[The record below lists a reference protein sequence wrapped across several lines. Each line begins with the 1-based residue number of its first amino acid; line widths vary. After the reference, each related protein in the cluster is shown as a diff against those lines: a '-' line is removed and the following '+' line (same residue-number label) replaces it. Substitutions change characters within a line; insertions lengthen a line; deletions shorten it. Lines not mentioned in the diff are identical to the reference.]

1 MAEVMESPLAAKEAS
16 PTEEAPRV
24 AENLKPNTAALVA
37 KSAGDNLEEE
47 LAELNGK
54 DEEGPGL
61 DELSSLEQ
69 EIAKLHNIRPVDP
82 VAAAADAPSAGSS
95 GADNDVLDA
104 RAVGDE
110 LTSGSVEQVD
120 VNDLSGNGQ
129 ASTSPLE
136 EVDLIALL
144 KGTDTSHEKCAVE
157 KALSE
162 LDSVG
167 VDVGVTIEGEGQYE
181 IMEIDD
187 DESNGGES
195 TTNKASPKSPKTK
208 SSKSLKSSTSAVFVK
223 PKLSPE
229 EIRAVALEQMA
240 GLKSAKSRRKEQTA
254 VNVVL
259 KPKDIVSSLNEDW
272 DDYEDSEDEAPAA
285 PPVATKV
292 VVAHKPPA
300 VPSMKLPSPS
310 KPAALSNLS
319 GFTNKISSVKVM
331 LKTVSQKQIESST
344 PQHITAVVE
353 KPKPSITALTTTNVS
368 TEPGTTGC
376 KRVIKRK
383 IIWDPDAPETQK
395 SFAQYASSS
404 KGAVTSSAR
413 ALSLS
418 PATTTPTPPPST
430 PKAAKLSV
438 KNVLTIQPPLASVAA
453 AEPPPATP
461 KAAKA
466 VVKNLKKEAVIKKP
480 RAATPTVRA
489 TKASTPEKGPSPI
502 KRRSQTPN
510 SGLANGGPQKKKK
523 VSEIDRLMGDEGA
536 ANMIHAVEHEQREM
550 SGGEISNKP
559 LMRKR
564 AMTITGRNQ
573 TSRASA
579 EPPTPKK
586 ETAPPSTPKSSA
598 KRISTTAN
606 AVFAKAT
613 PKTAASKS
621 RASDSWDY
629 VYKQRASEESMIMRR
644 RSNSSF
650 SSNNSVSRH
659 SLDTKP
665 GAATLSDDAAEG
677 SDPSF
682 KFLKPVD
689 KANQRGVEA
698 SPPCSF
704 SHTLAND
711 MKAVNS
717 SHTKG
722 AAAELVVLH
731 KVDKV
736 AHLKVNTH
744 RGKTGQ
750 TYNSQLLQKLTE
762 TLSSVARSNDFNTVL
777 ITVQG
782 QQFCQGIECHELV
795 QGSAEKRRNSASQ
808 LTQTLKTYLRTLA
821 TFPKPLVAGIVG
833 NLINLGVMQ
842 LPLIDY
848 VVAAEDCCFETN
860 YSKLGQ
866 LPEGYAL
873 WHGHEKVSSQVHS
886 QLLLLGERLLVSNI
900 MGPNSFVDKICKA
913 RSVGEE
919 ALAIAKHISMTSAE
933 TYRSLKKINHL
944 SSNAVK
950 FARMDEEFKVIA
962 EQWTSSNCLA
972 NMKRYLSGIDF

>member
-1 MAEVMESPLAAKEAS
+1 MAEVTESPMGAKETS

-24 AENLKPNTAALVA
+24 AENLELNPAALVA

-54 DEEGPGL
+54 AEDGPGL

-69 EIAKLHNIRPVDP
+69 EIAKLHSIRPVDP
-82 VAAAADAPSAGSS
+82 VAVSADAASAGSS
-95 GADNDVLDA
+95 VADNDVSDA
-104 RAVGDE
+104 RAVGDD
-110 LTSGSVEQVD
+110 LTSGSAELED
-120 VNDLSGNGQ
+120 VHDLSGNGQ

-144 KGTDTSHEKCAVE
+144 KGTDTNHEQAPGKKCALE

-162 LDSVG
+162 LDSVE

-195 TTNKASPKSPKTK
+195 TANKASPKSPMTK
-208 SSKSLKSSTSAVFVK
+208 SSKSLKSTSTVFVK
-223 PKLSPE
+223 PKLSAE

-240 GLKSAKSRRKEQTA
+240 GLKSAKSRRKEQPP
-254 VNVVL
+254 VSVVL

-272 DDYEDSEDEAPAA
+272 DDYEDSEEEALAA
-285 PPVATKV
+285 SPVGTKV

-310 KPAALSNLS
+310 KPAPTSTS
-319 GFTNKISSVKVM
+319 PGFSNKISGVKVM
-331 LKTVSQKQIESST
+331 LKTVTQKKVEAST
-344 PQHITAVVE
+344 PKHITTVVE
-353 KPKPSITALTTTNVS
+353 KPKPSIAALPTTNVS
-368 TEPGTTGC
+368 AEPSTTGC

-395 SFAQYASSS
+395 SFAQYA
-404 KGAVTSSAR
+404 T
-413 ALSLS
+413 
-418 PATTTPTPPPST
+418 ATPPTPLPST
-430 PKAAKLSV
+430 PKAV
-438 KNVLTIQPPLASVAA
+438 KT
-453 AEPPPATP
+453 
-461 KAAKA
+461 A
-466 VVKNLKKEAVIKKP
+466 VKTVKKEAAIKKP
-480 RAATPTVRA
+480 RASTPTVRA
-489 TKASTPEKGPSPI
+489 TKASTPEKSPSPI

-523 VSEIDRLMGDEGA
+523 VTEIDRLMGDEGA

-564 AMTITGRNQ
+564 AMTITGRVRVIPPDIIRASLCNLCTCFQNQ
-573 TSRASA
+573 ASRASV
-579 EPPTPKK
+579 EPSTPRK

-598 KRISTTAN
+598 KRSTTTAN
-606 AVFAKAT
+606 AVFAKTT
-613 PKTAASKS
+613 PKTAAAKS

-659 SLDTKP
+659 SLDNKP

-698 SPPCSF
+698 SPACS

-711 MKAVNS
+711 MKAVS
-717 SHTKG
+717 TSHTK
-722 AAAELVVLH
+722 AADAELVVLH

-736 AHLKVNTH
+736 AHLKVHTH
-744 RGKTGQ
+744 RGKSGQ

-782 QQFCQGIECHELV
+782 QHFCQGIECQELV

-842 LPLIDY
+842 LPLVDY

-860 YSKLGQ
+860 YAKLGQ

-873 WHGHEKVSSQVHS
+873 WHGHEKVTSQVHS
-886 QLLLLGERLLVSNI
+886 HLLLLGERLLVSDVL
-900 MGPNSFVDKICKA
+900 GPNSFVNKTCKA
-913 RSVGEE
+913 RSVSEE
-919 ALAIAKHISMTSAE
+919 ALAIAKHISTSSAE
-933 TYRSLKKINHL
+933 TYRSLKKINHVA
-944 SSNAVK
+944 SNAAK
-950 FARMDEEFKVIA
+950 FPRLDDEFKVIA
-962 EQWTSSNCLA
+962 EQWASSNCLA
-972 NMKRYLSGIDF
+972 NMKRYLSGVDF

>member
-1 MAEVMESPLAAKEAS
+1 MAEVTETPMAPKEAS
-16 PTEEAPRV
+16 PSEEAPRV
-24 AENLKPNTAALVA
+24 AENLEPNTAALVA

-54 DEEGPGL
+54 DEEVPGL
-61 DELSSLEQ
+61 DELSCLEQ

-82 VAAAADAPSAGSS
+82 STAAADAANAGSG
-95 GADNDVLDA
+95 GADNDCLDA
-104 RAVGDE
+104 RAVGED
-110 LTSGSVEQVD
+110 LTSGSPQQED
-120 VNDLSGNGQ
+120 GHDMSGNGQ
-129 ASTSPLE
+129 ASASPLE

-144 KGTDTSHEKCAVE
+144 KGTDTSHEQPPAIEKCALE

-162 LDSVG
+162 LDSVE

-187 DESNGGES
+187 DDSPGAES
-195 TTNKASPKSPKTK
+195 TANKASPRSPMTK
-208 SSKSLKSSTSAVFVK
+208 SSKPPRSSTSSAFVK
-223 PKLSPE
+223 PKLTAE

-240 GLKSAKSRRKEQTA
+240 GLKSAKSRRKEQPP
-254 VNVVL
+254 VSVVP
-259 KPKDIVSSLNEDW
+259 KAKDIVSSLNEDW
-272 DDYEDSEDEAPAA
+272 DDYEDSEEEAPAA
-285 PPVATKV
+285 SPAVTKV
-292 VVAHKPPA
+292 VVAHKPPP
-300 VPSMKLPSPS
+300 VPAKKLPSPS
-310 KPAALSNLS
+310 KPAQTSTSS
-319 GFTNKISSVKVM
+319 GFSNKISGVKVM
-331 LKTVSQKQIESST
+331 IKTVTQKQIEAT
-344 PQHITAVVE
+344 TAKHLTAVVE
-353 KPKPSITALTTTNVS
+353 KPKPSSAAIPAANVS
-368 TEPGTTGC
+368 AEPATTGC

-404 KGAVTSSAR
+404 KGT
-413 ALSLS
+413 
-418 PATTTPTPPPST
+418 PTTPTPSTTALAEPLAAPAST
-430 PKAAKLSV
+430 PKPAPAKPS
-438 KNVLTIQPPLASVAA
+438 
-453 AEPPPATP
+453 
-461 KAAKA
+461 
-466 VVKNLKKEAVIKKP
+466 KP
-480 RAATPTVRA
+480 RAVTPTVRA
-489 TKASTPEKGPSPI
+489 TKASTPVATAERGPSPI

-573 TSRASA
+573 NSSASA
-579 EPPTPKK
+579 EPPIATPKK
-586 ETAPPSTPKSSA
+586 DTATPSTPKSSA
-598 KRISTTAN
+598 KRTTSAAN
-606 AVFAKAT
+606 AVFAKTT
-613 PKTAASKS
+613 PKTAAAKP

-644 RSNSSF
+644 RSNSSY
-650 SSNNSVSRH
+650 SSNASVSRH
-659 SLDTKP
+659 SLDNKP

-689 KANQRGVEA
+689 KSNQRGVEESPA
-698 SPPCSF
+698 SSS

-717 SHTKG
+717 SQTKT
-722 AAAELVVLH
+722 AADELVVLH

-736 AHLKVNTH
+736 AHLKVQTH

-777 ITVQG
+777 ITAQG
-782 QQFCQGIECHELV
+782 QQFCQGIECQELA
-795 QGSAEKRRNSASQ
+795 QGSAEKRKNSASQ
-808 LTQTLKTYLRTLA
+808 LAQALKSYLRTLA
-821 TFPKPLVAGIVG
+821 TFPKPLVAGIAG

-842 LPLIDY
+842 LPLVDY

-860 YSKLGQ
+860 YAKLGQ

-886 QLLLLGERLLVSNI
+886 HLLLLGERLLASDVL
-900 MGPNSFVDKICKA
+900 GPNSFVDKTCKA

-919 ALAIAKHISMTSAE
+919 ALSIAKHISATSAE
-933 TYRSLKKINHL
+933 VRAPFTHLVTVKLNCITLQTYRSLKKINHL
-944 SSNAVK
+944 AINAAK
-950 FARMDEEFKVIA
+950 FPRLDEEFKVIA

-972 NMKRYLSGIDF
+972 NMKRYLSGVDF

>member
-1 MAEVMESPLAAKEAS
+1 MAEVTETPMTAKEAS

-24 AENLKPNTAALVA
+24 AETPKPNTAALAA
-37 KSAGDNLEEE
+37 KSAGDNLEDE

-54 DEEGPGL
+54 NEDGPVL

-82 VAAAADAPSAGSS
+82 AAAAADAASAGS
-95 GADNDVLDA
+95 GGTDGNDGLDA
-104 RAVGDE
+104 RAGGDE
-110 LTSGSVEQVD
+110 LTSGSPQLED
-120 VNDLSGNGQ
+120 AHDLSGNGQ
-129 ASTSPLE
+129 ASASPLE

-144 KGTDTSHEKCAVE
+144 KGTDTSHEQAPDTEKCALE
-157 KALSE
+157 KTLSK
-162 LDSVG
+162 LDSVE

-195 TTNKASPKSPKTK
+195 TANKASPKSPMTK
-208 SSKSLKSSTSAVFVK
+208 SSKSPKPAPSGAFVK
-223 PKLSPE
+223 PKLSAE

-240 GLKSAKSRRKEQTA
+240 DLKNAKSRRKEKPEKP
-254 VNVVL
+254 VSVVL

-272 DDYEDSEDEAPAA
+272 DDYEDSEEDAPAA
-285 PPVATKV
+285 PPV
-292 VVAHKPPA
+292 VAHKPPP
-300 VPSMKLPSPS
+300 VPAKKLPSTN
-310 KPAALSNLS
+310 KPAPASTS
-319 GFTNKISSVKVM
+319 PGFSNKISSVKVM
-331 LKTVSQKQIESST
+331 LKTVTQKQIDAST
-344 PQHITAVVE
+344 PKHITAMVE
-353 KPKPSITALTTTNVS
+353 KPKPSVAVLPNVNVS
-368 TEPGTTGC
+368 AEPTTPGC

-404 KGAVTSSAR
+404 KGA
-413 ALSLS
+413 
-418 PATTTPTPPPST
+418 ATPTTTPPPST
-430 PKAAKLSV
+430 PKNVLTVQPALAAAAAPPPPKTPKLVV
-438 KNVLTIQPPLASVAA
+438 KNV
-453 AEPPPATP
+453 
-461 KAAKA
+461 
-466 VVKNLKKEAVIKKP
+466 KKEAAIKKP

-489 TKASTPEKGPSPI
+489 TKASTPVGAAAERGASPI

-573 TSRASA
+573 ISRASA
-579 EPPTPKK
+579 EPQTPKK
-586 ETAPPSTPKSSA
+586 ETAPPSTPKSSG
-598 KRISTTAN
+598 KRTAT
-606 AVFAKAT
+606 AVFAKIT
-613 PKTAASKS
+613 PKTPAAKP

-644 RSNSSF
+644 RSNSSY
-650 SSNNSVSRH
+650 SSNTSVSRH

-689 KANQRGVEA
+689 KANQRGAEA
-698 SPPCSF
+698 SPACSS

-717 SHTKG
+717 TQTK
-722 AAAELVVLH
+722 AAASELVVLQ

-736 AHLKVNTH
+736 AHLKVHTH

-762 TLSSVARSNDFNTVL
+762 MLTSVARSNDFNTVL

-782 QQFCQGIECHELV
+782 QQFCQGIECQELV
-795 QGSAEKRRNSASQ
+795 QGSAEKRKNSASQ
-808 LTQTLKTYLRTLA
+808 LNETLKTYLRTLA

-842 LPLIDY
+842 LPLVDY
-848 VVAAEDCCFETN
+848 VVAADDCCFETN
-860 YSKLGQ
+860 YAKLGQ

-886 QLLLLGERLLVSNI
+886 HLLLLGERLLASDVL
-900 MGPNSFVDKICKA
+900 GPNSFVDKTCKA

-919 ALAIAKHISMTSAE
+919 ALAIAKHISTTSAE

-944 SSNAVK
+944 AINAAK
-950 FARMDEEFKVIA
+950 FPRLDEEFKVIA

-972 NMKRYLSGIDF
+972 NMKRYLSGVDF

>member
-110 LTSGSVEQVD
+110 LISGSVEQVD
-120 VNDLSGNGQ
+120 VNNLSGNGQ

-208 SSKSLKSSTSAVFVK
+208 SSKTLKSSTSAVFVK

-272 DDYEDSEDEAPAA
+272 DDYEDSEEEAPAA

-292 VVAHKPPA
+292 VLAHKPPA

-310 KPAALSNLS
+310 KTAPPSNLP

-395 SFAQYASSS
+395 SFAQYA
-404 KGAVTSSAR
+404 TSSA
-413 ALSLS
+413 A
-418 PATTTPTPPPST
+418 AAPPPST
-430 PKAAKLSV
+430 PKAV
-438 KNVLTIQPPLASVAA
+438 
-453 AEPPPATP
+453 
-461 KAAKA
+461 KA
-466 VVKNLKKEAVIKKP
+466 VVKNLKKEAIIKKP

-613 PKTAASKS
+613 PKTAVSKS

-722 AAAELVVLH
+722 AAAEMVVLH

-750 TYNSQLLQKLTE
+750 TYNSQLLQKLIE

-950 FARMDEEFKVIA
+950 IARMDEEFKVIA